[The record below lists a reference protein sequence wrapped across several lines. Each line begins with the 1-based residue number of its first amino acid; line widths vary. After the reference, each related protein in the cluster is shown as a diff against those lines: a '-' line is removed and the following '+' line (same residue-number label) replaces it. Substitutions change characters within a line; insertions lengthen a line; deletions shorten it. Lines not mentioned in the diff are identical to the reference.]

1 MNTQSAKKLGL
12 ITCTVIVAGN
22 MMGSGVA
29 MLPSSL
35 AAIGSVTIYSW
46 LLAIIGAL
54 GLAFVFAKLGLDD
67 PQEGG
72 PVAYAT
78 QVAPILGFQAQT
90 LYFHANWI
98 GNLAI
103 AITSVSYFAP
113 LFPALKSPMLSGV
126 FVIAEIWIMTV
137 CNLMGAKWIGRIAS
151 IGFIFVLIPIIATAT
166 WGWSAFSS
174 HTFMANWNVT
184 HDGSGKALMSGV
196 LLCIWSFVGVESA
209 SVNSALV
216 DNPRF
221 TIPWSTMLG
230 VLIAAIF
237 YVASTTVINGMFP
250 ATEIANSSAPFS
262 MAISKLSDPRLGIIV
277 GALMALA
284 CFASLG
290 SWIMLVAQAGARASH
305 EGNLPKMFG
314 KLNKN
319 GMPAS
324 GVIWTSIFMTVLMLV
339 LMMFHGS
346 TQNIFNEIIS
356 IAVLLTVLPYYYSAL
371 HLIQLTK
378 HGKRGYLQLA
388 IAVIGI
394 LFCFAAFFGATLGA
408 MVGTMI
414 VSIGILAFYVNNH
427 RTIDEQT
434 PQ

>member
-1 MNTQSAKKLGL
+1 MSTSSAKKLGL
-12 ITCTVIVAGN
+12 VTCTIIVAGN

-29 MLPSSL
+29 MLPASL
-35 AAIGSVTIYSW
+35 AAIGSVTIFSW
-46 LLAIIGAL
+46 VLAIIGAL
-54 GLAFVFAKLGLDD
+54 GLAYVFAKLGLLD

-78 QVAPILGFQAQT
+78 SVSPILGFQAQT

-113 LFPALKSPMLSGV
+113 LFPALKSPMLSGLV
-126 FVIAEIWIMTV
+126 VIAEIWIMTG

-151 IGFIFVLIPIIATAT
+151 VGFIFVLIPIIITAT
-166 WGWSAFSS
+166 YGWTAFSS

-184 HDGSGKALMSGV
+184 HDNSGQAMMSGV

-209 SVNSALV
+209 SVNGALV
-216 DNPRF
+216 DNPKF

-230 VLIAAIF
+230 VLIAAVF

-250 ATEIANSSAPFS
+250 AAEVANSNAPFS
-262 MAISKLSDPRLGIIV
+262 LAIAKLFTPGV
-277 GALMALA
+277 GTFVAALMALA

-314 KLNKN
+314 KLNAN

-324 GVIWTSIFMTVLMLV
+324 GVVWTSIFMTILMLV

-371 HLIQLTK
+371 HLIQLTE
-378 HGKRGYLQLA
+378 HGTRGYLQLA
-388 IAVIGI
+388 IATVGI

-408 MVGTMI
+408 MIGTMI
-414 VSIGILAFYVNNH
+414 VSIGIMAFYVSSH
-427 RTIDEQT
+427 RESDKK
-434 PQ
+434 